1 MTSKT
6 FSFNRG
12 DSLDLQVT
20 VRTLRGVFS
29 KGCKVKVL
37 EVTEDS
43 FDLQTDQGSLLLS
56 SDTVLD
62 PTPGIYKVMDLL
74 GELSAFKK

>member
-12 DSLDLQVT
+12 DSLDLQFT

-37 EVTEDS
+37 EVTGDS
-43 FDLQTDQGSLLLS
+43 FALQTDQGSLLLS
-56 SDTVLD
+56 SDMVLN

-74 GELSAFKK
+74 GELSASKK